1 VAVFAGGVSADAY
14 PAKPL
19 TAFRQDIWK
28 TEQGLPQN
36 TVPAI
41 VQGSDGYLW
50 MGTEL
55 GLVRF
60 DGVRFTV
67 FDKSNTPEL
76 RSNVVDALLEDRAGI
91 LWIGTVGGG
100 LTSLSRGKFHT
111 FTAKD
116 GLSSASIHTLLEDR
130 AGDLWIGTDG
140 GGLDRL
146 HDGHFTVYTTKSGLA
161 DNEVFALA
169 EGLDGSVWIGTHDG
183 LSRFLDGT
191 FRNFGKS
198 DGLPN
203 AYVRCLYINSRGTL
217 WIGTYG
223 GGLSRLKDGE
233 FRSFTT
239 KNGLS
244 SNAVVSVR
252 EDSNGSLWVG
262 TYGGGLNRL
271 ADAASADSSRPR
283 FAAYHAL
290 PSNDVWAIYEDRD
303 GNLWIGT
310 GGGGLVRL
318 FDQNLFTS
326 YGTKEGLSNEVTLP
340 IYEDHGG
347 SLWIG
352 TNGGGLNRFRNGKF
366 SALTVKNGLADN
378 LVFTVCE
385 DREGA
390 LWIGTRKGL
399 NRLKNGKITTY
410 TKENGLP
417 SDVVLATYLD
427 GDGTLWIGTRAG
439 LSAWRNGKFQTYTL
453 KDGLSN
459 NIVRTIYEDRQG
471 NLWIGTAGGGLNR
484 FKDGH
489 FEVFNS
495 SRGLSND
502 VVLSL
507 HEDADGVLW
516 IGTDGGGLNRLKNG
530 RFTAYTTKDGLLD
543 DAIFRILEDN
553 SGNLWMSSNRGVF
566 RVSRQ
571 ALNDFAGK
579 KITRVQAIAYGRADG
594 MKTPEC
600 NGGFQPAGWKSS
612 DGRLWFPTMKGVV
625 VVDPR
630 NIVSGDARQTVVIEQ
645 ASVDRREVSTREKVS
660 TPPGKGELEFHYS
673 APNFRSPERVMFRY
687 KLEGFDRDWIEA
699 GGRRVAYYTNIPPGQ
714 YRFLV
719 MASNEDGSWSPQ
731 SARLDLNLEP
741 HFYQTWLFYG
751 LCLFGLAGLAAGGHF
766 AHVHD
771 LRERERILERR
782 VAERTAELSGEIAER
797 KRAELELVKAKDSA
811 EAASRVKSE
820 FLANM
825 SHEIRTPMNGIVG
838 MTELA
843 LLTDSR
849 PEQKK
854 YLDIVRD
861 SADSLLTV
869 LNDIL
874 DFSKVEAGKLDLAP
888 IDFNLRENLE
898 TTMTSMA
905 LRADQKGL
913 PLTCQVEPDVP
924 EAIRADP
931 VRLRQIVT
939 NLLSNAI
946 KFTFNGRVEL
956 QVSCQAREAASAV
969 LHFVVRDTGIGI
981 PREKLHFVFEAFS
994 QADNS
999 TTRRFGGTGLGLAIC
1014 YRLVTLMG
1022 GEIWADSEI
1031 HRGSEFHFSM
1041 PCGVADAR
1049 KLAGPLID
1057 LQQSDPRQTV
1067 NVLTGAKMHGLRVL
1081 LAEDNPANRAVARI
1095 TLERA
1100 GFQVEEVENGRD
1112 ALEAVKRDHFD
1123 VVLMDVRMP
1132 VMDGYLATRHIRQ
1145 LLGTAS
1151 QVPIIALTASAFRE
1165 DRLKSEQAGM
1175 DDFVSKPFHAREL
1188 IAKCIL
1194 WARANSDGS
1203 TKSVLREAI
1212 ARHQPE
1218 QSGASPGEYSLEFL
1232 KSLMEIFIETTP
1244 PVFHDLVA
1252 ALEGGDWT
1260 QAKASAHWLQGGA
1273 ARMLDP
1279 VFQERLSQLERALA
1293 DASPGIA
1300 PIAPEEIE
1308 TLKTAYRSAY
1318 EGAESWLAEQRSLSA
1333 IA

>member
-1 VAVFAGGVSADAY
+1 VAAFAGSASADAY

-41 VQGSDGYLW
+41 VQGSKGYLW
-50 MGTEL
+50 IGTEL

-67 FDKSNTPEL
+67 FDKRNTPQL
-76 RSNVVDALLEDRAGI
+76 RSNVVDALLEDRAGT

-100 LTSLSRGKFHT
+100 LTSLSRGEFHT
-111 FTAKD
+111 FTVKD
-116 GLSSASIHTLLEDR
+116 GLSSDSIHTLLEDQ

-140 GGLDRL
+140 GGLDCL
-146 HDGHFTVYTTKSGLA
+146 HNGHFAVYTTKSGLA

-169 EGLDGSVWIGTHDG
+169 EGLDGSLWIGTHDG

-198 DGLPN
+198 DGLPS
-203 AYVRCLYINSRGTL
+203 AYVRSLYLNSKGTL

-223 GGLSRLKDGE
+223 GGLSRLKDGA

-239 KNGLS
+239 KDGLS
-244 SNAVVSVR
+244 SNAIVSVR

-262 TYGGGLNRL
+262 TYGAGLNRL
-271 ADAASADSSRPR
+271 ADAASADGSRPR
-283 FAAYHAL
+283 FAVYPGL

-303 GNLWIGT
+303 QNLWIGT
-310 GGGGLVRL
+310 GGGGLARL
-318 FDQNLFTS
+318 FDQTLFAS
-326 YGTKEGLSNEVTLP
+326 YGTKEGLSNDVTLP
-340 IYEDHGG
+340 IYEDRGG

-352 TNGGGLNRFRNGKF
+352 TNGGGLNRFSKGKF
-366 SALTVKNGLADN
+366 TTLTVKNGLADN

-385 DREGA
+385 DLEGA

-427 GDGTLWIGTRAG
+427 GNGTLWIGTRAG

-459 NIVRTIYEDRQG
+459 NIVRAIYEDRQG

-489 FEVFNS
+489 FEVFDS
-495 SRGLSND
+495 RRGLSND

-516 IGTDGGGLNRLKNG
+516 VGTDGGGLNRLKDG
-530 RFTAYTTKDGLLD
+530 RFTVYTTKDGLLD

-553 SGNLWMSSNRGVF
+553 SGNLWMSSDRGVF

-571 ALNDFAGK
+571 ALNDFAANK
-579 KITRVQAIAYGRADG
+579 VARIQAVAYGRADG
-594 MKTPEC
+594 MKTAEC

-630 NIVSGDARQTVVIEQ
+630 NIGTSDARQTVVIEQ
-645 ASVDRREVSTREKVS
+645 ASVDRREIETRGDVHA
-660 TPPGKGELEFHYS
+660 PPGKGELEFHYS
-673 APNFRSPERVMFRY
+673 APNFRSPQRVMFRY

-699 GGRRVAYYTNIPPGQ
+699 GGRRVAYYTNIPPAQ

-731 SARLDLNLEP
+731 TARLDLKLEP
-741 HFYQTWLFYG
+741 HFYQTWFFYG

-766 AHVHD
+766 AHVRD
-771 LRERERILERR
+771 LRGRERILERR
-782 VAERTAELSGEIAER
+782 VAKRTAELSAEIAER

-825 SHEIRTPMNGIVG
+825 SHEIRTPMNGILG

-854 YLDIVRD
+854 YLDVVRE

-898 TTMTSMA
+898 TTVTSMA
-905 LRADQKGL
+905 LRAHQKGL
-913 PLTCQVEPDVP
+913 PLTCQVDPDVP
-924 EAIRADP
+924 EAIHADP

-939 NLLSNAI
+939 NLLSNAV
-946 KFTFNGRVEL
+946 KFTSSGGVEL
-956 QVSCQAREAASAV
+956 RVSCQAREAASAI
-969 LHFVVRDTGIGI
+969 LHFVVHDSGIGI
-981 PREKLHFVFEAFS
+981 PREKLNFVFEAFS

-1014 YRLVTLMG
+1014 CRLVGLMG
-1022 GEIWADSEI
+1022 GQIWADSEI
-1031 HRGSEFHFSM
+1031 HRGSDFHFLM
-1041 PCGVADAR
+1041 PCGIADAR
-1049 KLAGPLID
+1049 KVAGSLV
-1057 LQQSDPRQTV
+1057 DPQQTV
-1067 NVLTGAKMHGLRVL
+1067 SVLGAAKAHGLRVL
-1081 LAEDNPANRAVARI
+1081 LAEDNPANRALARI

-1100 GFQVEEVENGRD
+1100 GFEVGEVENGRD
-1112 ALEAVKRDHFD
+1112 ALEAVRRDRFD

-1175 DDFVSKPFHAREL
+1175 DDFISKPFHAREL

-1194 WARANSDGS
+1194 WAKANSDGS

-1212 ARHQPE
+1212 ARHEPE
-1218 QSGASPGEYSLEFL
+1218 QGDASAGEYSLEFL

-1244 PVFHDLVA
+1244 PVFHELVA
-1252 ALEGGDWT
+1252 ALESADWPR
-1260 QAKASAHWLQGGA
+1260 AKASAHWLQGGA

-1279 VFQERLSQLERALA
+1279 VFQERLSQLENALA
-1293 DASPGIA
+1293 DTSPDRA
-1300 PIAPEEIE
+1300 PITPEEIE
-1308 TLKTAYRSAY
+1308 TLKTAYRSAF
-1318 EGAESWLAEQRSLSA
+1318 EGAEAWLAERRSLTA